1 MRAALGAGRGRLL
14 RQALTESA
22 LLGSLGGATGVGFA
36 WLLLHLF
43 IAVAPEGIPRLAD
56 AGLNVRVLVF
66 AFALSIGSGIL
77 FGFASVPPPIP
88 PAETLRGQESVR
100 LPRGFLRAPLACA
113 QIAISLVLLSGAGLL
128 LRSLWNMEKVP
139 LGMDTEH
146 VVTANIVLGKYHYA
160 TPAQQHRFFEDL
172 EQSIQQFP
180 GVSAFAI
187 SDTVPPS
194 GGMRATRFSSIQL
207 GGHAVDLARTGAVV
221 GWRSVTPGYFSVLGV
236 PILRGRAFTEQ
247 DREPGHDSVMISS
260 SMAQLLFPD
269 QDALG
274 RRLRFGQTDRWS
286 TVIGVAGNVR
296 NSGVAENPGPEY
308 YVVRKHASED
318 GLNHSIVM
326 VRSTL
331 NPRSAADWIRQE
343 IAALD
348 PTLPVTIAT
357 MNDRVGELEQR
368 PRFNAVLL
376 GSFAGMGVVLA
387 SIGIYGVI
395 AFLVAQRTHE
405 IGVRLALGAQRA
417 DILSL
422 VLKEG
427 LKLVVI
433 GSIVGLLAAAFA
445 TRLLSSLLLGVTP
458 EDPATLSAVT
468 ALLVLLAL
476 AACYIPARRAMKVDP
491 MVALRHE

>member
-1 MRAALGAGRGRLL
+1 
-14 RQALTESA
+14 
-22 LLGSLGGATGVGFA
+22 
-36 WLLLHLF
+36 
-43 IAVAPEGIPRLAD
+43 
-56 AGLNVRVLVF
+56 
-66 AFALSIGSGIL
+66 
-77 FGFASVPPPIP
+77 
-88 PAETLRGQESVR
+88 
-100 LPRGFLRAPLACA
+100 
-113 QIAISLVLLSGAGLL
+113 
-128 LRSLWNMEKVP
+128 MEKVP

-146 VVTANIVLGKYHYA
+146 VVTADIVLGKYRYA
-160 TPAQQHRFFEDL
+160 TSVRQHRFFEDL
-172 EQSIQQFP
+172 EQRIQQFP